1 MWVCSF
7 DLRCSVYGV
16 VGCGAVFFSVFCRVP
31 VCGAVLS
38 CVGWCCLSR
47 VVWCG
52 VFSCIVFSCGVIIIC
67 VAMDM

>member
-1 MWVCSF
+1 MEQS
-7 DLRCSVYGV
+7 L
-16 VGCGAVFFSVFCRVP
+16 FFSVFCRVP